1 MTPYSATRLLLLRTG
16 GVLATSIPVM
26 VLVGLAMPGPAWLGV
41 AWLTPAAAG
50 VVLTL
55 LLAPLFG
62 STPTAATLGACW
74 SLAVVSAARV
84 SDPVHRGRARH
95 AAGRWE
101 PWRWSRLAALVL
113 RQPSFEHL
121 GRQS

>member
-1 MTPYSATRLLLLRTG
+1 M
-16 GVLATSIPVM
+16 
-26 VLVGLAMPGPAWLGV
+26 LVGLAVPGPAWLGV

-55 LLAPLFG
+55 LLAPVFG
-62 STPTAATLGACW
+62 STATAATLGACW
-74 SLAVVSAARV
+74 SVGVVFAARV
-84 SDPVHRGRARH
+84 SDPVAVV
-95 AAGRWE
+95 E
-101 PWRWSRLAALVL
+101 PAMQLAMGAVALVALAALVL